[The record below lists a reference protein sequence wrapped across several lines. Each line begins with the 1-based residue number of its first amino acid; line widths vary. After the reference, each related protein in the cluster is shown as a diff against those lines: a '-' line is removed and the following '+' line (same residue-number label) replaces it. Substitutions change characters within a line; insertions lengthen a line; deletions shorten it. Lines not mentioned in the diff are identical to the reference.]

1 MRDEGWVLR
10 KHSRLG
16 EARIMHANS
25 EKSVQ
30 SNPRG
35 LVAENIAQAMS
46 LKLNYTCH
54 GLGLG
59 DQRRLLGGR
68 REGGQIIRVTYIL
81 LDELSVSYAGS
92 GDQLVGIEVNE
103 VVAGLCRKKVGGS
116 RSTWAQAATRC
127 FTGMRPLLT
136 AVTWGHPISSQLA
149 WHSA

>member
-35 LVAENIAQAMS
+35 LVAENIAQAVS

-59 DQRRLLGGR
+59 DRRRPLGGR

-81 LDELSVSYAGS
+81 LDELSVNYAGS
-92 GDQLVGIEVNE
+92 GDQLLGIEVNE
-103 VVAGLCRKKVGGS
+103 VVAGLCQKRRWAEAGLPGHRQQPAAS
-116 RSTWAQAATRC
+116 RGRGRCSRQSLGATQS
-127 FTGMRPLLT
+127 LLN
-136 AVTWGHPISSQLA
+136 
-149 WHSA
+149 